1 MKLRHDSVPTGVQTS
16 LEQSKINVLKLRNVS
31 EQSELRLHN
40 NVFRSKKLR
49 FKPFFVNCK
58 MKMAF

>member
-1 MKLRHDSVPTGVQTS
+1 MTLRHDSVLPGVQTS

-40 NVFRSKKLR
+40 NVFRPKKLR
-49 FKPFFVNCK
+49 FKPFL
-58 MKMAF
+58 